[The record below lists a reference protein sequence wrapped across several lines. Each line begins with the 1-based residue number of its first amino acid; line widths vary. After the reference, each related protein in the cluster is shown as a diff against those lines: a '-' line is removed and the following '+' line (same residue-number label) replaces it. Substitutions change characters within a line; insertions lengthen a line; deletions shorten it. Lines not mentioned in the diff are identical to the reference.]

1 MSQIQ
6 INNTINSINVESTFN
21 TVDVNNDISNI
32 LVVPQQVT
40 NVVEIVTPGPQ
51 GPPGP
56 AGSGSFANTGSFLTT
71 ASFNLFTSSYTTGSF
86 TGSFAGDGSG
96 LTGILSASFA
106 LTASYFSGSIS
117 NAISS
122 SYANTA
128 SFVLFD
134 GLENYVAIFT
144 SNSDLTSSNIYV
156 TQSGV
161 SVNTTSSNAALTVN
175 STNASR
181 DALQIQITGSTYFK
195 VNNEGVMVLS
205 PFSNTP
211 TAISGGFIYS
221 ASGEYFIGVP

>member
-6 INNTINSINVESTFN
+6 INNTINSVNVESTFN

-32 LVVPQQVT
+32 LVIPQQVT

-56 AGSGSFANTGSFLTT
+56 SSFTNTGSFLTT

-86 TGSFAGDGSG
+86 TGSFTGDGSG
-96 LTGILSASFA
+96 LINILSASYA

-122 SYANTA
+122 SYAETA
-128 SFVLFD
+128 SFVLFN
-134 GLENYVAIFT
+134 GLENYVALFT

-156 TQSGV
+156 TESGV

-175 STNASR
+175 STNISR
-181 DALQIQITGSTYFK
+181 DALQIQITGSTYFA

-205 PFSNTP
+205 PFYNTP

>member
-6 INNTINSINVESTFN
+6 INNTINSVNVESTFN
-21 TVDVNNDISNI
+21 TVDVNNDISNV
-32 LVVPQQVT
+32 LVIPQQVT
-40 NVVEIVTPGPQ
+40 NVIEIATPGPQ

-56 AGSGSFANTGSFLTT
+56 ISTGSLINTGSFVTT
-71 ASFNLFTSSYTTGSF
+71 SSFNLFTSSYTTGSF
-86 TGSFAGDGSG
+86 TGSFTGDGSG
-96 LTGILSASFA
+96 LINILSASYA
-106 LTASYFSGSIS
+106 LTASYFSGSVS

-156 TQSGV
+156 TKSGV

-175 STNASR
+175 SININR
-181 DALQIQITGSTYFK
+181 DALQIQITGSTYFA

-205 PFSNTP
+205 PFYNTP

-221 ASGEYFIGVP
+221 ASGEYFIGIP